1 MKYRVFLTDANKQ
14 KCGLTTYGL
23 PNDWNTVTVTDE
35 GPNAR
40 TPYKVTFSTGR
51 HTYFRSNMCYWDEA
65 DVLDG
70 GNRINDLT
78 DNIKLIPITLLK
90 RKQLCNTK

>member
-1 MKYRVFLTDANKQ
+1 MKYRVFLTDANKR
-14 KCGLTTYGL
+14 KCDITTYGL
-23 PNDWNTVTVTDE
+23 PNGWNTVTVTDE

-51 HTYFRSNMCYWDEA
+51 HTYFRSNKCCWDKV
-65 DVLDG
+65 DVSIG
-70 GNRINDLT
+70 VINDLT
-78 DNIKLIPITLLK
+78 DNVELIPITLLK

>member
-1 MKYRVFLTDANKQ
+1 MKYRIFLTDANKR
-14 KCGLTTYGL
+14 KCNITTYGL
-23 PNDWNTVTVTDE
+23 PNGWNTVTVTDE

-51 HTYFRSNMCYWDEA
+51 HTYFRSNKCYWDEV
-65 DVLDG
+65 DVSIG
-70 GNRINDLT
+70 GINDLT
-78 DNIKLIPITLLK
+78 NNIDLIPITLLK

>member
-14 KCGLTTYGL
+14 KCSLRSYDL
-23 PNDWNTVTVTDE
+23 PNGWNIVTVTDE

-51 HTYFRSNMCYWDEA
+51 HTYFRSNKCYWDKV
-65 DVLDG
+65 DVSNG
-70 GNRINDLT
+70 EIYDLT
-78 DNIKLIPITLLK
+78 NNVELIPITLLK